1 MKDTEL
7 FYTLALLKVAGIR
20 DVIAKRLINHFGMAE
35 KIFHARSGELLAVD
49 GIGTILCNKLRD
61 RAVFSAAERELQ
73 FIREHNI
80 QTVFFKDDN
89 YPCLLKY
96 CNDGP
101 VLLFSKGN
109 IRMEQSKKISIVG
122 TRQITSH
129 GIAFCRKLIADL
141 APWNPV
147 IISGFAYGTDITAHR
162 EAMDNKLQTV
172 AVLAHGLNRIY
183 PAAHAR
189 FQYPIMENGGFLT
202 EFWSDAKPER
212 EHFIRRNRIIAGISE
227 ATIVIESAE
236 KGGALITAY
245 MADGYNRDVFAV
257 PGRTTDMFSAG
268 CHTLLKTQRAHILT
282 EAADLVYMLNWNIEK
297 VTEKAVQRQLFVE
310 LEPDEQRIYDFLSQN
325 GRELLDLIA
334 RSCALPVHKVSSL
347 LLRMELKGVI
357 RPLPGKL
364 FEIL

>member
-20 DVIAKRLINHFGMAE
+20 DVIAKRLINHFGTAE
-35 KIFHARSGELLAVD
+35 KIFHARSGELLAVE
-49 GIGTILCNKLRD
+49 GIGTILCAKLRD
-61 RAVFSAAERELQ
+61 RTVFSAVEKELK
-73 FIREHNI
+73 FIRNQNI
-80 QTVFFKDDN
+80 GVAFFKDDN
-89 YPCLLKY
+89 YPCHLKY

-101 VLLFSKGN
+101 VLLFTKGN
-109 IRMEQSKKISIVG
+109 IRLEQSKIISIVG
-122 TRQITSH
+122 TRQITGH

-141 APWNPV
+141 TPWNPV
-147 IISGFAYGTDITAHR
+147 IISGFAYGTDITAQVAAV
-162 EAMDNKLQTV
+162 ENKLQTV
-172 AVLAHGLNRIY
+172 AVLAHGLNRMY

-189 FQYPIMENGGFLT
+189 FQNPIMENGGFLT
-202 EFWSDAKPER
+202 EFWSCAKPER

-245 MADGYNRDVFAV
+245 MAGGYNRDVFAV
-257 PGRTTDMFSAG
+257 PGRTTDVFSFG

-282 EAADLVYMLNWNIEK
+282 EAADLVYMLNWDIEK
-297 VTEKAVQRQLFVE
+297 VTEKAVQQQLFVA

-334 RSCALPVHKVSSL
+334 LNCELPVHKVSSL